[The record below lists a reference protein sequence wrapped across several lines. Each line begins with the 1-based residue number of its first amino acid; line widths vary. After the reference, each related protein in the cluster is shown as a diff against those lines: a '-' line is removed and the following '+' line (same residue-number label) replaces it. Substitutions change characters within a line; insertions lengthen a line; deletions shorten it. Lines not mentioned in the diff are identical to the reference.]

1 MSTLNPRQ
9 WEAVEAAQEHV
20 LVAAGAGT
28 GKTHTVV
35 NRILYTMGIEVN
47 GRRHPAPMALKDLA
61 AITFTNA
68 AAADLK
74 RKLREALHAAGRRAE
89 AWEVD
94 TARVGT
100 IHSFCADVLREFALR
115 SGRGILGT
123 VLDEAKGAEQLVAAT
138 REAVLTAAEAGR
150 PEVDAL
156 LGNWSI
162 GEVEGFV
169 RALAGDAD
177 RLAGYVARGGG
188 LGGHEQALLSLAV
201 DAQRLL
207 RGRLAERGE
216 LDFDGLI
223 VETRDLLRDDAG
235 VRAALQ
241 RRLRLL
247 VIDEF
252 QDTDPAQ
259 REIAYLLGDPDGRRT
274 DTTRLLLVGDPKQSI
289 YRFRRADVTVWRQ
302 VEHDFVGKALGK
314 VVTLEDNFRSVPA
327 ILGFVDAIVG
337 PVLDQPVS
345 EGELQEFEVPFAP
358 VRAAPPRPETGEEAL
373 GSRPT
378 DLAVELIVVPPDE
391 EGKRPNSGAFRSLE
405 AATVARRMAELH
417 RDGVPQHEMA
427 VLLSSWGD
435 VEIYESALRAAG
447 LSTYAARGE
456 GFLERRETMDLV
468 LALQTVRDPD
478 DDRALL
484 GFLRSPWV
492 GLSDESLLRIATGG
506 APPYWS
512 HLAAVA
518 LPEKPEQERL
528 ACAITLLNEVRPLR
542 DRLPVAELVE
552 LLLLRTGYMAHL
564 ALGGEEKRQ
573 ALANVRQFVALA
585 RANADAGVGEFLRR
599 LRDMQATEVR
609 IGDARLY
616 DAREEVVTL
625 TSIHA
630 AKGLEWQVVAW
641 CDLGREPMDRPGGLL
656 LGRSQFAIRRPG
668 AGEDAQPEPWPTL
681 RARER
686 EESAAERKRLWYVAA
701 TRAKDRLILAGFH
714 PIQSQKSQ
722 SPATMLQEWLPG
734 LAWRDGETVAYASE
748 YGESFTATVRVAVPA
763 PEAGKTAAPLTVA
776 ELVAGLPDVAVPVGE
791 RRHSATSLMG
801 FHRCARRH
809 WIKYVAGLREPAVP
823 GSEGALID
831 AMVRGQIVHD
841 VLERCREED
850 ELDRLLEEAIR
861 QRDEDAPGLEGARGR
876 SYRDHLREEV
886 RRIRTIDPYREMDA
900 TPGSRR
906 ELSFL
911 HLAGDGWF
919 LEGAM
924 DLAAPAGGAL
934 RLLDVK
940 TSQADAE
947 RVREIADHYRLQRS
961 VYIGAAEAVSGRTVT
976 QFVFQF
982 SGAGIPVASDIT
994 PDIRREAV
1002 ESVRDTREKVAAGG
1016 SAANAEPH
1024 ECRFCGYHRVGWC
1037 SGSTRGGKTGT
1048 A

>member
-1 MSTLNPRQ
+1 MSTLTPRQ

-35 NRILYTMGIEVN
+35 NRILYSLGIGVN
-47 GRRHPAPMALKDLA
+47 GHQHAAPMALKDLA
-61 AITFTNA
+61 AVTFTNA

-74 RKLREALHAAGRRAE
+74 RKLRDALHAAGRRAE

-100 IHSFCADVLREFALR
+100 IHSFCADILREFALR

-123 VLDEAKGAEQLVAAT
+123 VLDEAQGAERLVAAT
-138 REAVLTAAEAGR
+138 REAVLAAAEAGR

-156 LGNWSI
+156 LGEWTI
-162 GEVEGFV
+162 GEVEGF
-169 RALAGDAD
+169 LQHLTGDTD
-177 RLAGYVARGGG
+177 RLTGYLARGTDLDGF
-188 LGGHEQALLSLAV
+188 ERTLLSLAV
-201 DAQRLL
+201 DAQRRL
-207 RGRLAERGE
+207 RGRLADRAE

-223 VETRDLLRDDAG
+223 VETRDLLRQDAG
-235 VRAALQ
+235 IRAALQ

-259 REIAYLLGDPDGRRT
+259 REIAYLLGDPQSRRI

-302 VEHDFVGKALGK
+302 VERDFAGQGLGR

-327 ILGFVDAIVG
+327 ILGFVDAVVG

-345 EGELQEFEVPFAP
+345 PGGVQEFEVPFAP
-358 VRAAPPRPETGEEAL
+358 VRAVPSAPAGE
-373 GSRPT
+373 GMQRSRPT
-378 DLAVELIVVPPDE
+378 NLAVELIVVPPDE
-391 EGKRPNSGAFRSLE
+391 EGKRPGAGAFRALE

-417 RDGVPQHEMA
+417 GKGVPQREMA
-427 VLLSSWGD
+427 VLLSSWSD
-435 VEIYESALRAAG
+435 VEIYEAALRASG

-456 GFLERRETMDLV
+456 GFLERREIMDLV
-468 LALQTVRDPD
+468 LALETVRDPQ

-484 GFLRSPWV
+484 GFLRSPWI

-506 APPYWS
+506 APPYWTR
-512 HLAAVA
+512 LAAVT
-518 LPEKPEQERL
+518 LPEEPEQERL
-528 ACAITLLNEVRPLR
+528 ESAIALLDEVSPLR
-542 DRLPVAELVE
+542 DRVPVSELLE
-552 LLLLRTGYMAHL
+552 LLLLRTGYTAHL
-564 ALGGEEKRQ
+564 VLGGEARQQ
-573 ALANVRQFVALA
+573 ALANVRKFVGLA

-641 CDLGREPMDRPGGLL
+641 CDLGREPMDRPGNLL
-656 LGRSQFAIRRPG
+656 LGRTRFAIRRPG
-668 AGEDAQPEPWPTL
+668 AREDDQPEPWPTV

-714 PIQSQKSQ
+714 PAPSPRSQ
-722 SPATMLQEWLPG
+722 SPATMLQQSLPG
-734 LAWRDGETVAYASE
+734 VAWRDGETAAYTSA
-748 YGESFTATVRVAVPA
+748 YGESFTTTVRAASFEPGTGTPAAPLTITALTAGLPEVAVPA
-763 PEAGKTAAPLTVA
+763 
-776 ELVAGLPDVAVPVGE
+776 GE

-801 FHRCARRH
+801 FTRCARRH
-809 WIKYVAGLREPAVP
+809 WFRYVAGLREPSMP
-823 GSEGALID
+823 GSDDALID
-831 AMVRGQIVHD
+831 AVVRGQIVHD
-841 VLERCREED
+841 VLEGFREAD
-850 ELDRLLEEAIR
+850 ELDGLLEDAIR
-861 QRDEDAPGLEGARGR
+861 RRDEDAPGLETARGR
-876 SYRDHLREEV
+876 RYRHRLREEV
-886 RRIRTIDPYREMDA
+886 RRVREIDPYREMDA

-924 DLAAPAGGAL
+924 DLAAPAGDSL
-934 RLLDVK
+934 RILDVK
-940 TSQADAE
+940 TSQADAA
-947 RVREIADHYRLQRS
+947 RAQAIANHYRLQRS
-961 VYIGAAEAVSGRTVT
+961 VYVGAAEAVSGRTVT

-994 PDIRREAV
+994 PGIRREAA
-1002 ESVRDTREKVAAGG
+1002 ESVRDIRKEIAAGV
-1016 SAANAEPH
+1016 SVANAQPH

-1037 SGSTRGGKTGT
+1037 SGSGGEGETGT